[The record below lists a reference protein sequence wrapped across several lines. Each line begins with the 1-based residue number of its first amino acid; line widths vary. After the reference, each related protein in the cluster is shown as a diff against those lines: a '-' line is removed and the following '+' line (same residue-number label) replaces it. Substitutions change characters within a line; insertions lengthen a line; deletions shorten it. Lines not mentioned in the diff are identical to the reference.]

1 MADESKIIARDAG
14 TPSIEVLPSSSRIP
28 AIELSPREPHLY
40 DYLLILRKHQWLILS
55 FLLAVVTIVTIA
67 TFRMKPVYVATA
79 KVEIDRENSNILPFQ
94 GTDSYDYMMDLD
106 NYIETQS
113 RILTSETLALQT
125 IRITGFGLDPNS
137 PLESRSDAIA
147 TGSLENKKLP
157 PEVGAFLGSLSVRRI
172 PNTRLLEV
180 TFESTDPQAAAET
193 LNRHLRN
200 YIEQNYKAK
209 YDATTAASKFLEDE
223 LSELSVKVRRSEDA
237 RIAYERNNQ
246 IWTVDESKTNNVTTQ
261 RLVDLNKE
269 LTDAQSDSL
278 KKQALFEYAKAGDVD
293 AVPEIRDN
301 AVLQDMQKKRADLS
315 VQYTDA
321 VNQYG
326 PNFPKV
332 QRLQAQMKD
341 LDDQMV
347 RERKG
352 IVGQLESDYR
362 EAKQHEELLSRALD
376 QQKAE
381 VALMSE
387 KMIEYNVLKREAEAN
402 KSLYDSL
409 QTKLKEAQ
417 ISSGLRSSNLR
428 IMDPAMVP
436 STPARPAKTRNIAL
450 AIIVGLVGGIGLAL
464 LREYLDNTVKTP
476 DDVETLARLPSL
488 AVVPAF
494 GDSVGANK
502 RTGMLKGVS
511 ANGHE
516 KRIELVAQHLP
527 KSQMSEAF
535 RALRTALLLSQP
547 ERPPQVILVT
557 SALPREGKTT
567 AAANLAVTLAQL
579 GDKTV
584 LVDADL
590 RKPGVGRLLNLG
602 TGKYAGLSSY
612 LAGVSSLDLV
622 TVPHPQI
629 PNLAAIPTGP
639 LPPNPADLLS
649 SHRLSEGIA
658 ELRSKYKFVVL
669 DSPPI
674 MAATDAVILSVQ
686 TDGVLL
692 VVRSGETPKEAF
704 TRTRDLLT
712 SVKCHLLGVVLN
724 AVDASAPDYY
734 YSYRYYPY
742 SYGYGP
748 QEALETTRDETIPR
762 PRPHAQAADSDL
774 DDSDK
779 L

>member
-1 MADESKIIARDAG
+1 MADDSRILPRDPDANG
-14 TPSIEVLPSSSRIP
+14 GGGVELLPSSSRIP
-28 AIELSPREPHLY
+28 SIDLSPREPHLY

-55 FLLAVVTIVTIA
+55 FLLAVVSIVTVA
-67 TFRMKPVYVATA
+67 TFRMKPVYVTSA
-79 KVEIDRENSNILPFQ
+79 KLEIDRENTSILPFQ
-94 GTDSYDYMMDLD
+94 GADSYDYMIDLD

-113 RILTSETLALQT
+113 RVLTSETLALQT
-125 IRITGFGLDPNS
+125 IRNTGFAG
-137 PLESRSDAIA
+137 EQGMESDAIA
-147 TGSLENKKLP
+147 NGTLKNQKLP
-157 PEVGAFLGSLSVRRI
+157 PEIGAFLGGLTVRRV

-180 TFESTDPQAAAET
+180 TFESTDPLAAARI
-193 LNRHLRN
+193 LNAHLDN
-200 YIEQNYKAK
+200 YIEQNYRSR
-209 YDATTAASKFLEDE
+209 YEATTDASKWLQSE
-223 LSELSVKVRRSEDA
+223 LDELSVKVRRSEDA
-237 RIAYERNNQ
+237 RIAYERTNQ
-246 IWTVDESKTNNVTTQ
+246 IWSVDDKNNNVATQ
-261 RLVDLNKE
+261 RMSDLNKE

-278 KKQALFEYAKAGDVD
+278 KKQALWEFAKEGDVD
-293 AVPEIRDN
+293 AVPQIRDS
-301 AVLQDMQKKRADLS
+301 AVLQGLETRRADLA
-315 VQYTDA
+315 VKYTDA

-326 PNFPKV
+326 PNWPAVK
-332 QRLQAQMKD
+332 RLQEQLKEMDGQMLK
-341 LDDQMV
+341 
-347 RERKG
+347 ERKG
-352 IVGQLESDYR
+352 IIAQLESDYR
-362 EAKQHEELLSRALD
+362 EAKQHEDLLSRALEE
-376 QQKAE
+376 QKAE
-381 VALMSE
+381 VNVMSE
-387 KMIEYNVLKREAEAN
+387 KMIQYNILKREAEAN
-402 KSLYDSL
+402 KVLYDSL

-417 ISSGLRSSNLR
+417 ISSGLKSSNIR
-428 IMDPAMVP
+428 IVDPAMVP
-436 STPARPAKTRNIAL
+436 SYPARPAKTRNIAL
-450 AIIVGLVGGIGLAL
+450 AFLVGLVGGVGLAL

-476 DDVETLARLPSL
+476 DDIESLARLPAL

-494 GDSVGANK
+494 GSGQSAGK
-502 RTGMLKGVS
+502 RPGSLKTIS
-511 ANGHE
+511 ENGYE
-516 KRIELVAQHLP
+516 KRVELVAQHLP

-547 ERPPQVILVT
+547 DHPPQVILVT

-602 TGKYAGLSSY
+602 TAKHAGLSSY
-612 LAGVSSLDLV
+612 LAGVSSLELV
-622 TVPHPQI
+622 TIQHPAI
-629 PNLAAIPTGP
+629 PNLSAIPTGP

-649 SHRLSEGIA
+649 SHKLADAIV
-658 ELRSKYKFVVL
+658 ELRKGYKFVVI

-704 TRTRDLLT
+704 VRTRDLLL
-712 SVKCHLLGVVLN
+712 SVKCRMLGVVLN

-748 QEALETTRDETIPR
+748 QETLD
-762 PRPHAQAADSDL
+762 AQQREEISARVPAAADL